1 MKRDQDPLLLAH
13 ILRHKSTNL
22 YHRGEFL
29 QAEIL
34 LHESLA
40 IHYRNPDAGLKLLN
54 YAFNQLGN
62 VTASANKYEESL
74 VWQLKNEEVVV
85 ANHADDTLSPR
96 ALVHCNIGRS
106 LWLMKRDDEALA
118 RYKQAEIL
126 FHDSGNWG
134 ALAL

>member
-1 MKRDQDPLLLAH
+1 M
-13 ILRHKSTNL
+13 STNL

-29 QAEIL
+29 QAEIF

-40 IHYRNPDAGLKLLN
+40 IHYRNPDTGLKLLN

-74 VWQLKNEEVVV
+74 VWQLKNEEVVL
-85 ANHADDTLSPR
+85 ANYGDDRMSPR

-118 RYKQAEIL
+118 RFKQAETL
-126 FHDSGNWG
+126 FLDSENWG